1 MPPLATSPLALANA
15 WDVDFVYIR
24 RKVNMT
30 LDYMTKLELHPSA
43 PPSGVVVADG
53 EPSAAPIADV
63 VAVARPVSG
72 GEPSSAPTP
81 APTPAP
87 TTKV

>member
-1 MPPLATSPLALANA
+1 MPPSATSPLALANA

-24 RKVNMT
+24 QHLLQASLSLFSM
-30 LDYMTKLELHPSA
+30 
-43 PPSGVVVADG
+43 PPMVVVADG

-63 VAVARPVSG
+63 VAVAGPVSG
-72 GEPSSAPTP
+72 GEPSSAPTL